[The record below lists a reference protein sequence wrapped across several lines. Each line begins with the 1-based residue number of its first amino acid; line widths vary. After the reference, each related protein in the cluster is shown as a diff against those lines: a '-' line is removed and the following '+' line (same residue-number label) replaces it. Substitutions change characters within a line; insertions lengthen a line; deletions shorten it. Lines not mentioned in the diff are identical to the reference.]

1 MFPQL
6 GSPLIAI
13 TPVIGIVHSD
23 RHCRRGPTV
32 GGRAFNGAVA
42 FVKICQN

>member
-13 TPVIGIVHSD
+13 TPVIGIVHSEH
-23 RHCRRGPTV
+23 HCTPLSCS
-32 GGRAFNGAVA
+32 AVHSCA
-42 FVKICQN
+42 A